1 MIKFAMKIQPTD
13 LMQWIKHVHDYETM
27 MHSGKNLN
35 VKKSPISS
43 IEEIFPM
50 RQVYPEYQV
59 HEVEVPE
66 PQSWTLEEEPQI
78 DLVP

>member
-43 IEEIFPM
+43 TGEIFPM
-50 RQVYPEYQV
+50 KHDSHEHQVR
-59 HEVEVPE
+59 EVGVEASTIDDLAVP
-66 PQSWTLEEEPQI
+66 Q
-78 DLVP
+78 